1 LLASLAVH
9 LPVYEVLGVL
19 ADSVLNDKNR
29 EPESTTVEFELPP
42 LPGAPLPE
50 DEALEAKKEPEPA
63 EPAPPEKRAEKPKEP
78 KLTDKPKPVEEK
90 KQVAEVKPVPAEP
103 QAPVPPPQQIENA
116 QSVTQKSD
124 DPNVPPPENPQFVAE
139 ENRRVLEETVAEMR
153 NMETDDAVQEAGAQL
168 SASAEAKPGNADD
181 SESAQDENVKGEQE
195 AAAREIA
202 DATERPQTG
211 EQQAQAAQE
220 AAAPAPEPVQHA
232 SAGEQAREAQTPAE
246 MEEVKINDG
255 TGTFVIRRVKPVEG
269 KGVER
274 RAASDGAV
282 ARDGAPGVATPGRPN
297 LRLSFS
303 QFEDTFG
310 ADSVQEARERYA
322 EQRRSRSPGQS
333 REVIWKKFRGAIENY
348 LPKVRPGNQTAL
360 NTAASP
366 FAAYLA
372 IVHRQIHVH
381 FADQFLRGLPMA
393 GSPMSDPALITT
405 LEIVINGDGTLE
417 TVGVARS
424 SGFLPFDYGAF
435 SSVQKAAP
443 FPAPPT
449 KILSSDGRAYMHW
462 AFHRSER
469 QCGTFNAQPYILK
482 DVGPPKAPEPAD
494 QGGEQR
500 PPSGPAPMPG
510 EGELGML
517 PRRSLVPGERAPFP
531 RPSGKA
537 RRGPPL
543 HEGRFAPTL
552 RRRRVAL
559 HGDG

>member
-1 LLASLAVH
+1 MRVLKPSVWVFCVALLASLGVH

-19 ADSVLNDKNR
+19 AESVLNDKGGEA
-29 EPESTTVEFELPP
+29 EPSVVEFELPP
-42 LPGAPLPE
+42 LPGEPLPDEEAVADKPEPAPLMPE
-50 DEALEAKKEPEPA
+50 PEKKAEKRQEPKLKETEPEPEKEKAVA
-63 EPAPPEKRAEKPKEP
+63 E
-78 KLTDKPKPVEEK
+78 LKPVI
-90 KQVAEVKPVPAEP
+90 QQP
-103 QAPVPPPQQIENA
+103 QTPVPPPPSIQNA
-116 QSVTQKSD
+116 QAVTQKSE

-139 ENRRVLEETVAEMR
+139 ENRRVLEETVAQMR
-153 NMETDDAVQEAGAQL
+153 NMETDDAVQEQGTPL
-168 SASAEAKPGNADD
+168 EASAADQPGNADEQ
-181 SESAQDENVKGEQE
+181 ESAQDENVKGEQE

-211 EQQAQAAQE
+211 EEQAQQAQQPE
-220 AAAPAPEPVQHA
+220 PPAPQPVQHA
-232 SAGEQAREAQTPAE
+232 SAGEEARKAEAPAE
-246 MEEVKINDG
+246 LEEIQINDG

-269 KGVER
+269 AGKER

-282 ARDGAPGVATPGRPN
+282 ARDGSPGVATPGRPN

-303 QFEDTFG
+303 QYEDTFG
-310 ADSVQEARERYA
+310 ADSVQDQRERYA
-322 EQRRSRSPGQS
+322 EQRRSRTPGQS

-372 IVHRQIHVH
+372 TIHRQIHVY

-393 GSPMSDPALITT
+393 GSPMSDPSLITT

-443 FPAPPT
+443 FPPPPT

-482 DVGPPKAPEPAD
+482 DVGPPKAPQPQD

-500 PPSGPAPMPG
+500 PPSGPAPLPG
-510 EGELGML
+510 EGELGLL
-517 PRRSLVPGERAPFP
+517 PRRSSL
-531 RPSGKA
+531 PS
-537 RRGPPL
+537 L
-543 HEGRFAPTL
+543 H
-552 RRRRVAL
+552 V
-559 HGDG
+559 DG

>member
-1 LLASLAVH
+1 VFCGALLASLAVH
-9 LPVYEVLGVL
+9 LPVYEALGVL
-19 ADSVLNDKNR
+19 ADSVLANKG
-29 EPESTTVEFELPP
+29 EPESSVVEFEMAP
-42 LPGAPLPE
+42 LPGEPLPE
-50 DEALEAKKEPEPA
+50 DEALADKEPEPA
-63 EPAPPEKRAEKPKEP
+63 PPLPPEEQAKREEP
-78 KLTDKPKPVEEK
+78 KLPQQPKPEQEK
-90 KQVAEVKPVPAEP
+90 EKAVAEVKPLVQEP
-103 QAPVPPPQQIENA
+103 QTPVPPPPSIQNA
-116 QSVTQKSD
+116 QAVTQKSD

-153 NMETDDAVQEAGAQL
+153 NMETDDAVQEPGTPL
-168 SASAEAKPGNADD
+168 TASSEDKLGNADE
-181 SESAQDENVKGEQE
+181 SESAQDENVKGEEE

-211 EQQAQAAQE
+211 EQQAEKAQE
-220 AAAPAPEPVQHA
+220 AQAPAPEPVQHA
-232 SAGEQAREAQTPAE
+232 SAGEQAHKAEAPAE
-246 MEEVKINDG
+246 MEEVAINDG

-269 KGVER
+269 AGKER
-274 RAASDGAV
+274 RAASDGSV

-303 QFEDTFG
+303 QYEDTFG
-310 ADSVQEARERYA
+310 ADSVQDQRERYA

-372 IVHRQIHVH
+372 TIHRQIHVH

-393 GSPMSDPALITT
+393 GSPLSDPSLITT

-443 FPAPPT
+443 FPPPPT

-482 DVGPPKAPEPAD
+482 DVGPPKAPQPQD

-510 EGELGML
+510 EGELGLL
-517 PRRSLVPGERAPFP
+517 PRRFELQPV
-531 RPSGKA
+531 
-537 RRGPPL
+537 
-543 HEGRFAPTL
+543 H
-552 RRRRVAL
+552 V
-559 HGDG
+559 DG